1 MVVRRAKF
9 CHTKQTH
16 RVFCHLWCKHVEK
29 GLLQISSF
37 SLKFLFGPRKSLFFI
52 WWWSWQSSC
61 QPHFISCG
69 YVYKTD
75 IQQKRT
81 ALAVRIY
88 QGKKKC
94 LGIIHIPDHLLCSP
108 GQPWLLPF
116 KQLNNKFMTACKSF
130 SVVSWTEDA
139 IHFYIFVWVGEN
151 HASLFI
157 HKWGYNWKRSSSTHL
172 STKPYTRW
180 HTQNRQMGHSV
191 TPEQWSAIE

>member
-1 MVVRRAKF
+1 MARGS
-9 CHTKQTH
+9 H
-16 RVFCHLWCKHVEK
+16 
-29 GLLQISSF
+29 S
-37 SLKFLFGPRKSLFFI
+37 FLFDDEVGRVAVNHISYHVDVYIKLIYNRREQHWQWGYTKVRKN
-52 WWWSWQSSC
+52 
-61 QPHFISCG
+61 
-69 YVYKTD
+69 
-75 IQQKRT
+75 
-81 ALAVRIY
+81 ALALFTY
-88 QGKKKC
+88 
-94 LGIIHIPDHLLCSP
+94 LLCSP